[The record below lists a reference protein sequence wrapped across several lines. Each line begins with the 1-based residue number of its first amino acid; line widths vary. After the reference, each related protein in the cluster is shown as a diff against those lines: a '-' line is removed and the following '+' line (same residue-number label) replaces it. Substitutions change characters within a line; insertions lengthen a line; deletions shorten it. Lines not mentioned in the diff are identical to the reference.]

1 MPTARSGD
9 LNRPPM
15 IDKRWHRQTLKLFA
29 LICWSIT
36 GNPLS
41 GQHICG
47 TDILNERI
55 HAHHPELASRT
66 DANTQHAYESW
77 LRTNHFGALRNSCEV
92 YTIPVAVHV
101 MYSDPLANISDE
113 QIHSQI
119 RILNEDYRRL
129 AGSPGEGSGVD
140 TRIQF
145 CLASKDPLGDST
157 AGIVRVNTALGAHKT
172 TEEDQLKALSA
183 WDDRRYLNIWIV
195 ESVTLID
202 PNGQDPPRSILGYA
216 SFPTLPN
223 GLPQGVVIDHTFVG
237 DTGTVSAPYD
247 RGRTLTHE
255 VGHFL
260 GLYHPFESEGFC
272 EGFSENNCLSSG
284 DRVCD
289 TPSQLF
295 PTYGCPDTATNSC
308 EDRPCDRSDPSFNYM
323 NYTDDLCMDGFT
335 AGQAAR
341 MQFFLEGARASLV
354 ADSNL
359 VFTECDSVVFLTP
372 PTADFTVS
380 SRVTCINQ
388 TIQFEELSQG
398 CPDSLEWFFPGGM
411 PTQSAAVQ
419 VSVTY
424 PLPGTFPVTLIVHN
438 AAGSDTLTRNDL
450 IRTSVAVQAEA
461 WSESFESILFP
472 PLGWQLS
479 DTDEQGS
486 WLRTSL
492 ASRNGQFS
500 AFIPHFDSP
509 SCGESDILISPPL
522 ETSNR
527 PWELQFSYAYQ
538 ARNANSWDADEL
550 QVAVSD
556 DCGAPWLP
564 VFFKAGQGLATVSG
578 TKADGPFIPGISDW
592 EEVTIDLSPFTG
604 STHLRIRF
612 STRGK
617 NGQNLYLDNIQ
628 IRPSSSVSIA
638 HPVGQPVVFPNP
650 FNDQIRIR
658 MPLWAGQTQHVA
670 LFDLQGRE
678 VFSDLVTFDASG
690 ETSWNPV
697 TGPGAFVL
705 RIEEN
710 EVLLVRVE

>member
-1 MPTARSGD
+1 MEIFRKGGKTCMGLILWLLTLSSGLAQHHCGHDHLLSQLRSLHPAEFDRLDAHARHRYVSWMQSRARS
-9 LNRPPM
+9 
-15 IDKRWHRQTLKLFA
+15 
-29 LICWSIT
+29 
-36 GNPLS
+36 
-41 GQHICG
+41 
-47 TDILNERI
+47 
-55 HAHHPELASRT
+55 
-66 DANTQHAYESW
+66 
-77 LRTNHFGALRNSCEV
+77 FGRSSCES
-92 YTIPVAVHV
+92 YTIPVVAHIV
-101 MYSDPLANISDE
+101 YADSATNISDA
-113 QIHSQI
+113 QLHSQI
-119 RILNEDYRRL
+119 RILNEDYRKIN
-129 AGSPGEGSGVD
+129 GTPGDGHGVD

-145 CLASKDPLGDST
+145 CLATQDPDGKPT
-157 AGIVRVNTALGAHKT
+157 TGILRINSSLSAHKT
-172 TEEDQLKALSA
+172 IEEAQLKTLSA
-183 WDDRRYLNIWIV
+183 WDDSRYLNIWIV

-202 PNGQDPPRSILGYA
+202 PGGQDPPRGILGYA
-216 SFPTLPN
+216 SFPTLSH

-255 VGHFL
+255 VGHYL
-260 GLYHPFESEGFC
+260 GLYHPFESEGVC

-289 TPSQLF
+289 TPAQLL

-308 EDRPCDRSDPSFNYM
+308 EDRPCDRPDPAFNYM

-359 VFTECDSVVFLTP
+359 VFTGCDSVVFLTR

-398 CPDSLEWFFPGGM
+398 CPDSLEWFFPGGI
-411 PTQSAAVQ
+411 PAQSTAAQ

-438 AAGSDTLTRNDL
+438 DAGSDTLTRNDL

-479 DTDEQGS
+479 DTDERGS

-492 ASRNGQFS
+492 ASGTGQFS

-538 ARNANSWDADEL
+538 ARNTNSWDADEF

-617 NGQNLYLDNIQ
+617 NGQNLYLDNIL
-628 IRPSSSVSIA
+628 IRPSTSVSIDPA
-638 HPVGQPVVFPNP
+638 AEQPLVFPNP
-650 FNDQIRIR
+650 FSDQIRIR
-658 MPLWAGQTQHVA
+658 MPQWSGRSEQVV
-670 LFDLQGRE
+670 LFDLQGRQVADE
-678 VFSDLVTFDASG
+678 IIVFDSSG
-690 ETSWNPV
+690 EGFWTPV
-697 TGPGAFVL
+697 TRPGAFVL
-705 RIEEN
+705 RMREQ
-710 EVLLVRVE
+710 EVLLIRVE